1 MRCDASLLLARP
13 PTPASQGP
21 RVAPRSS
28 WRPCV
33 MQVTLELKTASPG
46 QGGGCI
52 PDTHLTSARRQHS
65 VFRAFP
71 PVTPVT
77 VLPQGLGTWILP
89 QNWGGDGEPIFK
101 KNCSKLGIFFKKKKK
116 TKKKEIYSVRH
127 LFMIEYIFLHFPVT
141 FGTEPSRV
149 LCCPS

>member
-1 MRCDASLLLARP
+1 
-13 PTPASQGP
+13 
-21 RVAPRSS
+21 
-28 WRPCV
+28 
-33 MQVTLELKTASPG
+33 MQVALELKTASPG

-101 KNCSKLGIFFKKKKK
+101 KNCSKLGIFFKKK
-116 TKKKEIYSVRH
+116 EN
-127 LFMIEYIFLHFPVT
+127 
-141 FGTEPSRV
+141 
-149 LCCPS
+149 